1 MDYVDIMHLI
11 KIKRQVIRKL
21 NEQIKNMEEKMNI
34 AND

>member
-1 MDYVDIMHLI
+1 MLILI
-11 KIKRQVIRKL
+11 KAKREIIRKL